1 MLCNAKLRY
10 KALAIAIRQLL
21 SAEAD
26 FQLWIRILQ
35 ESLQVPLASGC
46 VLSGM
51 RHCAYLAP

>member
-46 VLSGM
+46 VLSDM